1 MKNLSA
7 LIKVTP
13 LLIPFAVVAEPE
25 ATDSDLYQ
33 LSFEELLN
41 VNVSI
46 ATKTDETRASVPS
59 SITVFN
65 SEQINSLGVDNV
77 YDLMNFVPGFQST
90 RGDWVGAV
98 PKEHTRGV
106 YLDTGHVLVM
116 IDGQRLNESSF
127 GKASVYTPYI
137 PIEIINK
144 VEFIRGPGSAL
155 YGSNA
160 FLGVMNIITKKRNNQ
175 LSVGY
180 GEHGSAQAALN
191 LSRQVSDE
199 TRLYANVAFNKRS
212 GDSYFG
218 GAVKDPLESLFVVF
232 GGSHQALTW
241 QVRFNRTQLDEFLN
255 LSRYSPEN
263 EHKSENYAATFE
275 YHWQATEQLE
285 LTHKLSFIEHNIE
298 SAGLIVTAAEI
309 GITQEGDFLVGPAWQ
324 SRDLTYN
331 LDGGYKQN
339 DRLQWN
345 FGVELSKEEQSKAGV
360 RTSYYDQSAGDIII
374 YNHTYLGGIQTISD
388 YAPFYPLRQ
397 DFDSY
402 AGYVQAKYRFSEQ
415 LSMFAGARYDEVKDI
430 DDKLSPRLAFV
441 YGYDEANTF
450 KLQYGESFRTPV
462 SNELNSNDDVTSG
475 NSELTSEYVKTTEL
489 VWHYQDES
497 KQFDVVLFDNKLE
510 DFINLVPIDD
520 EQAEF
525 TFDNVFETSMQGI
538 EVNANFN
545 LSGTTWIQG
554 AYTQLFDEPLNG
566 SFKKFAAL
574 AFTHKREAVE
584 VTLNAIWRDT
594 TFIPAPPE
602 SIVDDFEQSNY
613 YLIGGTVSF
622 NLDNNAKIQLK
633 AENLF
638 DKKYTVFD
646 PRLIDGHVP
655 QQGRNIMILFEYRF
669 GLK

>member
-7 LIKVTP
+7 LIKAT
-13 LLIPFAVVAEPE
+13 LFLIPFAVVAESD
-25 ATDSDLYQ
+25 AADSDLYQ

-160 FLGVMNIITKKRNNQ
+160 FLGVMNIITKKRSNQ

-180 GEHGSAQAALN
+180 GEHGNAQAALN

-232 GGSHQALTW
+232 GGSHQALKW

-263 EHKSENYAATFE
+263 EHKSENYAATIE
-275 YHWQATEQLE
+275 YVWRVTEQLE

-298 SAGLIVTAAEI
+298 SAGLIVTAEEV
-309 GITQEGDFLVGPAWQ
+309 GITQGGDFLVGPAWQ

-388 YAPFYPLRQ
+388 YAPFYSLRQ

-402 AGYVQAKYRFSEQ
+402 AGYVQAKYRFSEK
-415 LSMFAGARYDEVKDI
+415 LSMFTGVRYDEVKNI

-441 YGYDEANTF
+441 YDFDEVNTL

-475 NSELTSEYVKTTEL
+475 NSNLTSEYVKTTEL

-497 KQFDVVLFDNKLE
+497 KQFDVVLFDNELE
-510 DFINLVPIDD
+510 DFINLVPVNN

-525 TFDNVFETSMQGI
+525 TFDNIFETSMQGLEI
-538 EVNANFN
+538 NSNFN
-545 LSGTTWIQG
+545 LTDSTWIQG

-574 AFTHKREAVE
+574 AFTHKVNDFEI
-584 VTLNAIWRDT
+584 TFNAIWRDKT
-594 TFIPAPPE
+594 QVP
-602 SIVDDFEQSNY
+602 VFEGADIEPFSQDSY
-613 YLIGGTVSF
+613 YLLGATFAWQWQEDAVFQI
-622 NLDNNAKIQLK
+622 K
-633 AENLF
+633 AENLT
-638 DKKYTVFD
+638 DKKYDVFD
-646 PRLIDGHVP
+646 PRMTDGRVP
-655 QQGRNIMILFEYRF
+655 QEGRNLRLQIKKSF
-669 GLK
+669 

>member
-1 MKNLSA
+1 MNKSSA
-7 LIKVTP
+7 LLKVA
-13 LLIPFAVVAEPE
+13 LLITPFTVTAGSEP
-25 ATDSDLYQ
+25 ADSDLYQ

-127 GKASVYTPYI
+127 GKASVYTPFI
-137 PIEIINK
+137 PVEIIDK

-160 FLGVMNIITKKRNNQ
+160 FLGVMNVITKKQSNQ
-175 LSVGY
+175 LFAGY
-180 GEHGSAQAALN
+180 GEHGSVQAAIN
-191 LSRQVSDE
+191 LAKQVSDE
-199 TRLYANVAFNKRS
+199 TRVSANVAFNKRA

-218 GAVKDPLESLFVVF
+218 GAVDDPLESIFAAV
-232 GGSHQALTW
+232 GGSYKALSW
-241 QVRFNRTQLDEFLN
+241 QLRYNRTHLDEFLN

-263 EHKSENYAATFE
+263 EHKSENYAATLE
-275 YHWQATEQLE
+275 YLWQLTEQLA

-298 SAGLIVTAAEI
+298 SAGLIVTADEI
-309 GITQEGDFLVGPAWQ
+309 GITQGGDFLVGPAWQ

-331 LDGGYKQN
+331 LDGDYQQSDK
-339 DRLQWN
+339 LHWN
-345 FGVELSKEEQSKAGV
+345 FGFELSQEEQSKAGV
-360 RTSYYDQSAGDIII
+360 RTTYYDQTVGDIVI
-374 YNHTYLGGIQTISD
+374 YNRNYLGGIQTITEYS
-388 YAPFYPLRQ
+388 PFYPLLQ

-402 AGYVQAKYRFSEQ
+402 AAYVQAKYQFSKQ
-415 LSMFAGARYDEVKDI
+415 LSMFAGVRYDEVKEI
-430 DDKLSPRLAFV
+430 DEKLSPRLAFV
-441 YGYDEANTF
+441 YSYDDNNTF

-462 SNELNSNDDVTSG
+462 SNELNSNDDVTKG
-475 NSELTSEYVKTTEL
+475 NSALTSEYVKTTEL
-489 VWHYQDES
+489 VWHYQDQS
-497 KQFDVVLFDNKLE
+497 KQFDVVLFDNQLA
-510 DFINLVPIDD
+510 DFINLVPIAD

-538 EVNANFN
+538 EVNTNIN
-545 LSGTTWIQG
+545 LSDATWLQG

-574 AFTHKREAVE
+574 AITHKVDKWEL
-584 VTLNAIWRDT
+584 TLNAIWRDKT
-594 TFIPAPPE
+594 YVPAPE
-602 SIVDDFEQSNY
+602 NTQITAFSQNSY
-613 YLIGGTVSF
+613 YLLGATLAWQWQPDLIV
-622 NLDNNAKIQLK
+622 QLK
-633 AENLF
+633 AENLS
-638 DKKYTVFD
+638 DKKHVVFD
-646 PRLIDGHVP
+646 PRLFDGRVP
-655 QQGRNIMILFEYRF
+655 QQGRNLRLQIKKSF
-669 GLK
+669 

>member
-7 LIKVTP
+7 LIKVALFITP
-13 LLIPFAVVAEPE
+13 LTAVAEQE
-25 ATDSDLYQ
+25 ATSSDLYQ

-127 GKASVYTPYI
+127 GKASVYTPFI
-137 PIEIINK
+137 PIDIVYK

-160 FLGVMNIITKKRNNQ
+160 FLGVMNVITKKQSNQ
-175 LSVGY
+175 LSIGY
-180 GEHGSAQAALN
+180 AEHGGVQAAIN
-191 LSRQVSDE
+191 LSTQLADE
-199 TRLYANVAFNKRS
+199 SELYANVGFNKRS
-212 GDSYFG
+212 GEDYFSG
-218 GAVKDPLESLFVVF
+218 TVKDPLESLFITV
-232 GGSHQALTW
+232 GGKAQALSW
-241 QVRFNRTQLDEFLN
+241 QIRYNRTQLDEFLN
-255 LSRYSPEN
+255 LARYSREN
-263 EHKSENYAATFE
+263 EHKSENYAAILA
-275 YHWQATEQLE
+275 YQSQLSE
-285 LTHKLSFIEHNIE
+285 RLKLTHTVSFIEHNID
-298 SAGLIVTAAEI
+298 SAGLIVTADEI
-309 GITQEGDFLVGPAWQ
+309 GITQGGDFLVGPAWQ
-324 SRDLTYN
+324 SKDLTYN
-331 LDGGYKQN
+331 LDGDFEQSN
-339 DRLQWN
+339 TLHWN
-345 FGVELSKEEQSKAGV
+345 FGIELSEEEQSKAGV
-360 RTSYYDQSAGDIII
+360 RTTYYDQTVGDIVI
-374 YNHTYLGGIQTISD
+374 YNRNYLGGVRTIME
-388 YAPFYPLRQ
+388 YAPFYPLLQ

-402 AGYVQAKYRFSEQ
+402 AGYVQSKYLFNDR
-415 LSMFAGARYDEVKDI
+415 LSMFAGVRYDEVKDI

-441 YGYDEANTF
+441 YSYNSVNTL

-462 SNELNSNDDVTSG
+462 SNELNSNDDVTTG
-475 NSELTSEYVKTTEL
+475 NSNLTSEYVKTTEL

-497 KQFDVVLFDNKLE
+497 KQFDVVLFDNELE

-525 TFDNVFETSMQGI
+525 TFGNVFETSMQGI
-538 EVNANFN
+538 EINANIN
-545 LSGTTWIQG
+545 LSSTTWVQA

-566 SFKKFAAL
+566 SFKKFSAL
-574 AFTHKREAVE
+574 AFTYKKESVE
-584 VTLNAIWRDT
+584 VTLNAIWRDS
-594 TFIPAPPE
+594 TFMSAPPE
-602 SIVDDFEQSNY
+602 SPIDDFEQPSY
-613 YLIGGTVSF
+613 YLIGGTASF
-622 NLDNNAKIQLK
+622 HLDDSAKIQLK

-638 DKKYTVFD
+638 DKKFTVFD

-655 QQGRNIMILFEYRF
+655 QQGRNLSIQYIKNFN
-669 GLK
+669 